1 MTKSLANRLFL
12 KYKLYIFKMMPRKTL
27 EDYID
32 DFNKIILDLEN
43 IEIKMDEKDQAL
55 LLLRSLPSQFENLSD
70 TLIYGKDSIT
80 LEEVQSTL
88 YSKELK
94 NKSKEKEDSETDLL
108 ECKCEVKS
116 QIEQK

>member
-1 MTKSLANRLFL
+1 MHAFSVHWSLAEAREREETLPTTLSEKEKSAVTIWLKLENLYMTKSLANRLFL

-55 LLLRSLPSQFENLSD
+55 LLLRSLPS
-70 TLIYGKDSIT
+70 
-80 LEEVQSTL
+80 
-88 YSKELK
+88 
-94 NKSKEKEDSETDLL
+94 
-108 ECKCEVKS
+108 
-116 QIEQK
+116 